1 MQINS
6 PGLEKEAIQICGGS
20 SGIWKT
26 YRQRIQRFMTK
37 RRGVLRKRQAASSGE
52 GLPGEAVAD
61 QDVSEAGSPV
71 PIRGEMPE
79 GDVAQL
85 GIQEG
90 ENMEM
95 SSMTS
100 DIDSELNL
108 LTSSQLSHLRE
119 RHMMRRE
126 SVTSRESVHG
136 DRKEMMDQVGEN
148 DRA

>member
-1 MQINS
+1 M
-6 PGLEKEAIQICGGS
+6 
-20 SGIWKT
+20 
-26 YRQRIQRFMTK
+26 
-37 RRGVLRKRQAASSGE
+37 LRKRKAASSGE
-52 GLPGEAVAD
+52 GLPGETVAD

-79 GDVAQL
+79 GDTAKI

-90 ENMEM
+90 ENMDM

-108 LTSSQLSHLRE
+108 LTSSQLTHLRE
-119 RHMMRRE
+119 THIMRRE

-136 DRKEMMDQVGEN
+136 YQKEMMDQVGEN